1 MNRRTATR
9 LAWSLWAVSFILLA
23 LDVPS
28 VNVGDDFTSG
38 LLGSAVLLAY
48 ATAGALIAS
57 RQPLNAIG
65 WLLSASALLTAVAD
79 LALEYGVYGLLTR
92 PGSVPAAVWAT
103 VVGGTLRSIGFFMIL
118 TFLLLLFPTGHLP
131 SPRWRAFAW
140 ITALTI
146 ALFCAANLLSS
157 DLSSDDTRLT
167 SFPNPLDVIPNGSIA
182 GNLMSLGSILL
193 IFGCVVGCCASVV
206 VRFRRARGI
215 ERQQLKWLVYAALWA
230 ALAFLAAWVGVF
242 INNPILASAV
252 TFDLCLLAIPV
263 GVGIAILRHGLF
275 DIDLIINR
283 TLVYGLL
290 TALLAGLY
298 VAGVI
303 AAQAVV
309 RGFTGQM
316 NTPPVV
322 IVASTLLV
330 AALFTP
336 LRRRIQSGIDRRF
349 YRRKYDAEKA
359 LATFS
364 TALRS
369 ETDLPRLTEHL
380 VSVVTE
386 TMQPAH
392 ISLWLSA
399 AERKPARHAIPG
411 DPML

>member
-1 MNRRTATR
+1 MSKRSATW
-9 LAWSLWAVSFILLA
+9 LAWSIWAVSFAILV
-23 LDVPS
+23 LDVPP
-28 VNVGDDFTSG
+28 VNVGDDFATG
-38 LLGSAVLLAY
+38 LLSSVVLLAY

-57 RQPLNAIG
+57 RQSRNAIG
-65 WLLSASALLTAVAD
+65 WLLSASALVSAVAD

-92 PGSVPAAVWAT
+92 PGSVPGAVWAT
-103 VVGGTLRSIGFFMIL
+103 LVGGALRSIGFFLIL

-140 ITALTI
+140 ITGVAIT
-146 ALFCAANLLSS
+146 LFFTVNLLAG

-167 SFPNPLDVIPNGSIA
+167 SFPNPLGVIPA
-182 GNLMSLGSILL
+182 DNLMNLVTILL

-263 GVGIAILRHGLF
+263 GVGIAILRHSLF
-275 DIDLIINR
+275 DIDVIINR

-290 TALLAGLY
+290 TALLAGMY
-298 VAGVI
+298 FACVI
-303 AAQAVV
+303 AAQAVIQ
-309 RGFTGQM
+309 GFTGQK

-322 IVASTLLV
+322 LVATTLLV
-330 AALFTP
+330 AALFNP
-336 LRRRIQSGIDRRF
+336 LRRRIQSGIDQRF
-349 YRRKYDAEKA
+349 YRRKYDAEKT
-359 LATFS
+359 LAAFS
-364 TALRS
+364 TALRR

-380 VSVVTE
+380 VSVVAQ

-392 ISLWLSA
+392 ISLWLP
-399 AERKPARHAIPG
+399 AERKPARHEIPES
-411 DPML
+411 PML